1 MEKKKAYLK
10 EIERQQAWQKKS
22 GKALW
27 NGKTVDET
35 VLGWGHFK
43 AVGSLW
49 TKCIEYKLQGT
60 VGTIQAGPFIW
71 QIAFLTVLYGKY
83 YLIHWKWGNLQ

>member
-1 MEKKKAYLK
+1 MTIYRHTPFPIWKQFRVGYGKKKKKTYLK
-10 EIERQQAWQKKS
+10 EIERQLAWQKKS
-22 GKALW
+22 GKAMW
-27 NGKTVDET
+27 SGKTVDET

-60 VGTIQAGPFIW
+60 VGTIQAGPFI
-71 QIAFLTVLYGKY
+71 
-83 YLIHWKWGNLQ
+83 

>member
-43 AVGSLW
+43 AVGSL
-49 TKCIEYKLQGT
+49 
-60 VGTIQAGPFIW
+60 
-71 QIAFLTVLYGKY
+71 
-83 YLIHWKWGNLQ
+83 

>member
-1 MEKKKAYLK
+1 MTIYRHTPFPICEQFRVGYGKKKAYLK

-43 AVGSLW
+43 AVGSL
-49 TKCIEYKLQGT
+49 
-60 VGTIQAGPFIW
+60 
-71 QIAFLTVLYGKY
+71 
-83 YLIHWKWGNLQ
+83 